1 MKVIFTAVN
10 SKYIHTALGLR
21 YISEYCKLQGHNV
34 TLIEETINTPIL
46 TILEKL
52 MLKEADI
59 YAFSVHIW
67 NKPVV
72 YKLISM
78 LKKLRPQAVI
88 VTGGPEV
95 AFDAAKIFAEQPAI
109 DYIVQGEG
117 EVVVAQLLQALQDNT
132 DVPQHVAYV
141 KDGEVKL
148 NGGTTVIDT
157 LAVLPFPYPDLQQV
171 IAEHKIVYYECSR
184 GCPFNCSYCLSGIS
198 RSVRRRPLHMVL
210 EDLKRFMTAETP
222 LVKFVDRTYN
232 LDEEYF
238 LPIMEYLAAAD
249 TKTVFHFE
257 IKADIITPR
266 VLNFLKKVPPGRF
279 QLEIGIQ
286 TTNPP
291 TLAAINRRDNWQKLA
306 YNVKEILQAGNM
318 HIHLDLIAG
327 LPYEGI
333 KEYEKSFNDV
343 YELQPQML
351 QLGFLKVLP
360 GTQMSR
366 ETDSHKLIYMDEPPY
381 EILATAYMPYKEMQ
395 LLKRLENVFEQVYNS
410 GCFINTLRHLT
421 AKKTN
426 SFTFYRQ
433 LTEWWAA
440 KGHYPQVHNSRSVAK
455 ILYDYINE
463 HTEDETLKS
472 TLIEVLRYDVFMHI
486 DGWRPEWLRWNTET
500 IFDKVSAFWR
510 NEDAVREYLPDYKFS
525 SWQQIRKYYPV
536 ELFYNNPING
546 QQDAIYILRDL
557 RGEGKNI
564 YQLNI

>member
-72 YKLISM
+72 YKL
-78 LKKLRPQAVI
+78 
-88 VTGGPEV
+88 
-95 AFDAAKIFAEQPAI
+95 
-109 DYIVQGEG
+109 
-117 EVVVAQLLQALQDNT
+117 
-132 DVPQHVAYV
+132 
-141 KDGEVKL
+141 
-148 NGGTTVIDT
+148 
-157 LAVLPFPYPDLQQV
+157 
-171 IAEHKIVYYECSR
+171 
-184 GCPFNCSYCLSGIS
+184 
-198 RSVRRRPLHMVL
+198 
-210 EDLKRFMTAETP
+210 
-222 LVKFVDRTYN
+222 
-232 LDEEYF
+232 
-238 LPIMEYLAAAD
+238 
-249 TKTVFHFE
+249 
-257 IKADIITPR
+257 
-266 VLNFLKKVPPGRF
+266 
-279 QLEIGIQ
+279 
-286 TTNPP
+286 
-291 TLAAINRRDNWQKLA
+291 
-306 YNVKEILQAGNM
+306 
-318 HIHLDLIAG
+318 
-327 LPYEGI
+327 
-333 KEYEKSFNDV
+333 
-343 YELQPQML
+343 
-351 QLGFLKVLP
+351 
-360 GTQMSR
+360 
-366 ETDSHKLIYMDEPPY
+366 KLIYMDEPPY